1 MKGPSSKIGR
11 FGIAAATPVAILAAS
26 ALIWQS
32 SYAAFSSTTRNSGN
46 DWATGSVTLTDDDAG
61 SARFQVPS
69 MVPGATDSK
78 CITVTAN
85 ASGPGVVKGYA
96 LNPVTSPAGLANY
109 VKLTIDYGTGGGF
122 ASCTGFTSEGV
133 LIPSTSL
140 TALSAYNSYATG
152 AGGWNV
158 VAGTQTRTY
167 KISWTFDVTG
177 LTQTQVDAL
186 QGSHTGIDIQWEL
199 QSS

>member
-1 MKGPSSKIGR
+1 MRGPTSKIGR
-11 FGIAAATPVAILAAS
+11 IATAVATPVAILAAS

-69 MVPGATDSK
+69 MVPGATDTK

-96 LNPVTSPAGLANY
+96 VNPVTSPQGLENY
-109 VKLTIDYGTGGGF
+109 VMITIDAGTGGGF
-122 ASCTGFTSEGV
+122 ASCTGFTSEGTI
-133 LIPSTSL
+133 IPSMSL
-140 TALSAYNSYATG
+140 ATLAGYNSYATG
-152 AGGWNV
+152 AGGWTV
-158 VAGTQTRTY
+158 AAGTQSRTY
-167 KISWTFDVTG
+167 RITWTFDTTG
-177 LTQTQVDAL
+177 LTQAEIDNL
-186 QGSHTGIDIQWEL
+186 QGAHAGIDIQWEL